1 MHTLQDAAQHNAQD
15 LILLG
20 NVTVE
25 CLVGLLGVLRELAD
39 TAKAARNIVGVP
51 TVEDIDDIDMDAG
64 KSLV

>member
-1 MHTLQDAAQHNAQD
+1 LHTLQDAAQQNAQD

-25 CLVGLLGVLRELAD
+25 CLVGLLGVFRELAD
-39 TAKAARNIVGVP
+39 TGKAARNIVGVP